1 MDNDTYISF
10 MALHSHPIVE
20 SLAEIRKTSR
30 QSALDFFYQSDFY
43 RLYEREN
50 TKLWH
55 FSTVTLT
62 DVLNHEITT
71 GHLEFPVE
79 G

>member
-1 MDNDTYISF
+1 MKNDNHISF

-20 SLAEIRKTSR
+20 SLAQIRNIPKK
-30 QSALDFFYQSDFY
+30 QALDFYYYSDFY
-43 RLYEREN
+43 RLYEHEQ

-55 FSTVTLT
+55 FSNVTLT
-62 DVLNHEITT
+62 DLLNQEITN
-71 GHLEFPVE
+71 GHIEFPVE